1 MRNKGFKALLRDRR
15 AISTAIVYVLII
27 VIAIA
32 AAAAIGGWI
41 MYAGSTAA
49 RKAAIEVVGQPMIS
63 IGAKTLSFTVNNV
76 GRANA
81 TITNIKVAGAVY
93 TTGITTYVRGAAQT
107 GAYALTIPR
116 GERTTIEVAN
126 IDVAGWASGDIK
138 ECQLVTDQGTVSFM
152 AQVTE

>member
-1 MRNKGFKALLRDRR
+1 VRNKGFKALLRDRR

-27 VIAIA
+27 VISIA

-63 IGAKTLSFTVNNV
+63 IGAQTLSFTVNNV
-76 GRANA
+76 GRADA
-81 TITNIKVAGAVY
+81 TIVNIKVAGVPY
-93 TTGITTYVRGAAQT
+93 TSGITTYVKGEQQAT
-107 GAYALTIPR
+107 LTIPR

-126 IDVAGWASGDIK
+126 IDVTGWVSGDIK